1 MSVPGVA
8 VVCRTVVVTAYLLA
22 LLVAGRP
29 GWGAAIAAPALV
41 AVWLAPLVVGHGRA
55 RTASLGPAGPGH
67 RPAGGSAGGVSAAPA
82 QVSCAMASMPSQM
95 PKRKKRAEAP

>member
-41 AVWLAPLVVGHGRA
+41 AVWLAPLVAGHA
-55 RTASLGPAGPGH
+55 RHRSAQPAPVIAQPGEVPAG
-67 RPAGGSAGGVSAAPA
+67 
-82 QVSCAMASMPSQM
+82 
-95 PKRKKRAEAP
+95 